1 MWHISTNT
9 QTALY
14 KILYWSGDERDISAT
29 IYFDCAKS
37 DGKNLKF
44 YRKNVIT
51 GSMSIDSYGHEIAI
65 VRELQELGVFAHSRG
80 LK

>member
-1 MWHISTNT
+1 MWHISKHTKEI
-9 QTALY
+9 LY
-14 KILYWSGDERDISAT
+14 KILYWSGNDRDISAT

-37 DGKNLKF
+37 DGKNIKF

-51 GSMSIDSYGHEIAI
+51 GSMSIESYGHEIAI
-65 VRELQELGVFAHSRG
+65 VRELQDLGVFTHSRG